1 MLAGAL
7 KPKGWTDV
15 RRAAVSFLAC
25 ALIGAGL
32 MLAAPQAAYAAEDN
46 GQDTNDPFE
55 EVNRVFFE
63 IHNGIDKLVLI
74 PAARVYRAVIPAP
87 GRQSIRNFLRNLNSP
102 VIFANDIL
110 QGEPNRA
117 GTTLARFG
125 INSTIGVAGLFD
137 PATSM
142 GFERH
147 TEDFGQTLGVHGV
160 SEGPY
165 IFLPLFGPSPPR
177 DLVGRVADTAM
188 DPITW
193 IGGDDFQYF
202 KYGRVA
208 LRVLDLREQNLET
221 LDEIERTSVDY
232 YAAVRSLYRQS
243 RNGAIRNG
251 EFDFEDL
258 PDLGD
263 DFEDDF

>member
-1 MLAGAL
+1 MLPEAL
-7 KPKGWTDV
+7 KPKGWSGLRQWSV
-15 RRAAVSFLAC
+15 SLISCAALA
-25 ALIGAGL
+25 AGL
-32 MLAAPQAAYAAEDN
+32 TLAVPAAAQEE
-46 GQDTNDPFE
+46 QDSNDPFE

-63 IHNGIDKLVLI
+63 IHNGIDKLILI
-74 PAARVYRAVIPAP
+74 PAARVYRAVVPEP
-87 GRQSIRNFLRNLNSP
+87 GRQGIRNFLRNLNSP
-102 VIFANDIL
+102 VIFANDVF
-110 QGEPNRA
+110 QGEPDRA

-125 INSTIGVAGLFD
+125 INSTLGVAGIFD

-147 TEDFGQTLGVHGV
+147 SEDFGQTLGVHGV

-177 DLVGRVADTAM
+177 DLVGRAVDTAL

-193 IGGDDFQYF
+193 VGGDDFQYF
-202 KYGRVA
+202 KYGRTA

-221 LDEIERTSVDY
+221 LDEIERTSIDY

-243 RNGAIRNG
+243 RDGAIRNG

-258 PDLGD
+258 PDLSD
-263 DFEDDF
+263 DFEEDF

>member
-1 MLAGAL
+1 MQSGAL
-7 KPKGWTDV
+7 KSKGWIDL
-15 RRAAVSFLAC
+15 RRWSVSLVAC
-25 ALIGAGL
+25 AVLAAGL
-32 MLAAPQAAYAAEDN
+32 TLSVPAAAQNNEDT
-46 GQDTNDPFE
+46 TNDPFE

-63 IHNGIDKLVLI
+63 IHNGIDKLILI
-74 PAARVYRAVIPAP
+74 PVARVYRFVVPEP
-87 GRQSIRNFLRNLNSP
+87 GRQGIRNFLRNLNSP
-102 VIFANDIL
+102 VIFANDLL
-110 QGEPNRA
+110 QGEPERA

-125 INSTIGVAGLFD
+125 INSTLGVGGLFD

-147 TEDFGQTLGVHGV
+147 YEDFGQTLGVHGV

-177 DLVGRVADTAM
+177 DLVGRVVDTAM

-193 IGGDDFQYF
+193 VGGDDFQYF
-202 KYGRVA
+202 KYGRTA

-221 LDEIERTSVDY
+221 LDEIERTSIDY

-243 RNGAIRNG
+243 RDGAIRNG
-251 EFDFEDL
+251 DFDFEDL

-263 DFEDDF
+263 DFDDDF